1 MIGGGRIMATTMT
14 RSEALAF
21 ITQGTRTGHLAT
33 VRSDGRPHVA
43 PIWFI
48 VDGDDIVFNTGEF
61 SVKGKNLLAEGRASI
76 SVDDAVAPYSFV
88 VASGPV
94 AISRDPVD
102 LLSFA
107 TRIGGRY
114 MGSDRADEY
123 GMRNGVPGELLV
135 RLRCTTISGVL
146 DVSG

>member
-1 MIGGGRIMATTMT
+1 MHKMT
-14 RSEALAF
+14 RDEALTF
-21 ITQGTRTGHLAT
+21 IAEGTRTGHLAT

-43 PIWFI
+43 PVWFV
-48 VDGDDIVFNTGEF
+48 VDGGDIVFNTGKD
-61 SVKGKNLLAEGRASI
+61 SVKGRNLVREGRASI

-94 AISRDPVD
+94 TISSDPVD
-102 LLSFA
+102 LLSSA

-135 RLRCTTISGVL
+135 RLRCTTISGVH